1 MLSPSPMKL
10 TFRALIG
17 AAVCFASVA
26 AGAASAPISASASL
40 SPFVALSAFSSS
52 TSSAALCA
60 AALQGASVLQ
70 GATAIQS
77 AAVLQGS
84 VGTPGCVLPAMDP
97 APPVVSEVVPAQ
109 PFVPAAVQ
117 ASGFNF
123 LPVLGVLA
131 VIAALAI
138 GLRAFDN
145 GNGNPAP
152 ISPN

>member
-1 MLSPSPMKL
+1 MLNSSPIKV
-10 TFRALIG
+10 TFRALVG
-17 AAVCFASVA
+17 VAVCFASVA
-26 AGAASAPISASASL
+26 ASAASAPISANASL

-77 AAVLQGS
+77 AAVMQSS
-84 VGTPGCVLPAMDP
+84 VGTPGCVLPAVDP
-97 APPVVSEVVPAQ
+97 APPVVSEVAPAP

-145 GNGNPAP
+145 DNGNPTP
-152 ISPN
+152 VSPN